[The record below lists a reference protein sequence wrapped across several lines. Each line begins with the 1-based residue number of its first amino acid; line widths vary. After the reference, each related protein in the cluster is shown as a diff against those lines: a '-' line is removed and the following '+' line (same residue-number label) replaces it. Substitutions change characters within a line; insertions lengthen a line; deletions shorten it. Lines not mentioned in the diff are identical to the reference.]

1 MPSDYMQITAA
12 IARRLVM
19 LLIRQ
24 AGLQDCGIAVA
35 AMLARVPYGS
45 VLDRLVIG
53 LSAERA
59 LSELTM
65 WRVLED
71 VTQAEWQLSELGPPW
86 PRVGSYQFPDLPIA
100 VLIKRRCSSGHYIAV
115 RGQQVY
121 DPLFETPFTQTEY
134 PDRDACIAALF
145 TPKAEFQHYAG

>member
-1 MPSDYMQITAA
+1 MAAA
-12 IARRLVM
+12 ICKRLIM
-19 LLIRQ
+19 FLIRQ

-35 AMLARVPYGS
+35 AMLAKIPYGS

-71 VTQAEWQLSELGPPW
+71 V
-86 PRVGSYQFPDLPIA
+86 Y
-100 VLIKRRCSSGHYIAV
+100 SSGVAV
-115 RGQQVY
+115 
-121 DPLFETPFTQTEY
+121 
-134 PDRDACIAALF
+134 
-145 TPKAEFQHYAG
+145 K